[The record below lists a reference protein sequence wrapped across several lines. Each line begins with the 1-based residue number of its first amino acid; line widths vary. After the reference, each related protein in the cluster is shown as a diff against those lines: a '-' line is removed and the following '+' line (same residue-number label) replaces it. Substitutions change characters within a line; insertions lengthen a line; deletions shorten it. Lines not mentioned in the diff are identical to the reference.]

1 MDNVQQLKAA
11 LAKAIKNYHDAYER
25 WSASDSGAGPPK
37 HTDSDRILAM
47 IAFEEHRLPYV
58 ETTNAIFLIKGK
70 YYYVSTTGKW
80 RVKGKQKWYRSKDV
94 YQFITKYVKTHEV

>member
-80 RVKGKQKWYRSKDV
+80 RVKGNKSG
-94 YQFITKYVKTHEV
+94 TEAKTSISL